1 MIPPRNMNRTEI
13 LDGYVTDMAAVENH
27 ILSAVE
33 RQVASDATARYPE
46 AKAPLEALAAVLK
59 RHVAALKAY
68 NGETPGEGTLAEV
81 AKEALTDVIGF
92 AAGIYDQLRQEDKVS
107 RMVRD
112 TYTALGL
119 ATVSYHMLHT
129 TALGLK
135 EERLAD
141 LAIAHLRDLTPHTV
155 ELSKA
160 VCLVVAHELAD
171 EDKTLDPNVGPEAVR
186 RTHEAW
192 ASAGSDG
199 NRSDGE
205 TATGA
210 SNPLRDEGGAI
221 LPPADGTGGHLPR
234 L

>member
-1 MIPPRNMNRTEI
+1 MNRTEI

-27 ILSAVE
+27 ILSAAE
-33 RQVASDATARYPE
+33 RQVAAESTARYPE
-46 AKAPLEALAAVLK
+46 AKAPLEALAAVL
-59 RHVAALKAY
+59 RQHVAALKAY
-68 NGETPGEGTLAEV
+68 NGETPSEGTLAEV

-92 AAGIYDQLRQEDKVS
+92 AAGIYDQLRQEDRVS

-135 EERLAD
+135 EHRLAD
-141 LAIAHLRDLTPHTV
+141 LAIAHLRDLTPHAV

-192 ASAGSDG
+192 EAAGSGTSGGD
-199 NRSDGE
+199 
-205 TATGA
+205 
-210 SNPLRDEGGAI
+210 GGATADAAVRTIGANRDADGPI